1 MADNQNN
8 VKEHKMT
15 TLQTTQ
21 GLTTPELITLT
32 ARKNDLRFGIYME
45 WAGIFLIAGILSRL
59 FMTYTFDACVS
70 DWIKDGHLL
79 FKDLWNMMMYG
90 IPLIFV
96 ALSGGLAIAGGL
108 YAVLNLLE
116 TKRQIFFLKRKMRKL
131 ALQAN
136 REEADA
142 RP

>member
-1 MADNQNN
+1 MADHQNN
-8 VKEHKMT
+8 VKEHEMT
-15 TLQTTQ
+15 TFQMTQ
-21 GLTTPELITLT
+21 GLTTPELIMLT

-59 FMTYTFDACVS
+59 FMTYAFDACVS
-70 DWIKDGHLL
+70 DWVRDGHLL
-79 FKDLWNMMMYG
+79 FKDVWNMMMYV

-108 YAVLNLLE
+108 FAVLNLLE

-131 ALQAN
+131 ALPASQ
-136 REEADA
+136 EEVDA

>member
-1 MADNQNN
+1 MADHQNN

-15 TLQTTQ
+15 TSQTTQ

-45 WAGIFLIAGILSRL
+45 WAGILLIAGILSRF
-59 FMTYTFDACVS
+59 FMTYAFDACVS
-70 DWIKDGHLL
+70 YWVKDGHLL
-79 FKDLWNMMMYG
+79 IKDVWNMMMYAV
-90 IPLIFV
+90 PLIFV

-108 YAVLNLLE
+108 YAVLSLLE
-116 TKRQIFFLKRKMRKL
+116 TKRQIFFLKRKIRKL
-131 ALQAN
+131 ALQAR
-136 REEADA
+136 REEADV